1 MTKEPKRINLEKAP
15 VDTLRMFA
23 VTVLGL
29 DIGSEGKDAVIA
41 KMKSAGYGLDTI
53 AIMEAPEIVDVNKAS
68 ERRGDAMDLSEI
80 IVEDGTDE
88 FNLKRIRRFVN
99 IRIPASE
106 APGGHRPV
114 PINVNGNNLYVA
126 RNTESLVPEE
136 HVEALMH
143 ATEIRYEPN
152 HSNDLEPLA
161 EGRIVSRYPF
171 QRIPI
176 TIDEPINPKTKRPH
190 VISDREALKD
200 YRTKRQAEET
210 RQAKARADNL
220 RKRGLVDG

>member
-1 MTKEPKRINLEKAP
+1 MTNETKRIDIEKAP

-29 DIGSEGKDAVIA
+29 DIGSESKDAIIG
-41 KMKSAGYGLDTI
+41 KMKSAGYNLNTI
-53 AIMEAPEIVDVNKAS
+53 AILEPPEMIDVNKAS
-68 ERRGDAMDLSEI
+68 AKRGDAMDLSEI

-88 FNLKRIRRFVN
+88 FGFKRIRRFVN

-114 PINVNGNNLYVA
+114 PINVNGNNLYVE

-143 ATEIRYEPN
+143 ATETRYEPN
-152 HSNDLEPLA
+152 HDNDLEPLA
-161 EGRIVSRYPF
+161 KGRIVARYPF

-176 TIDEPINPKTKRPH
+176 TVNEPINLKTGKPH
-190 VISDREALKD
+190 VMSSLDALKR
-200 YRTKRQAEET
+200 YRTKRETEET
-210 RQAKARADNL
+210 KRAAERAANL
-220 RKRGLVDG
+220 KKRGLVDG